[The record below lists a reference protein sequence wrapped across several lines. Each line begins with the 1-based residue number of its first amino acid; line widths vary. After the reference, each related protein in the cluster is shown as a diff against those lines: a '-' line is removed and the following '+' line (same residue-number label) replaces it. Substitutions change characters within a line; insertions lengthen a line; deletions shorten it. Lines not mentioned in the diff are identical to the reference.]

1 MHMFAFHLVEETV
14 VIIFKRI
21 GKLYKLAIAEHV
33 NYNQVKLK
41 HICLRVVLCRLNVA
55 RIVVTHVTVILS
67 IAA

>member
-41 HICLRVVLCRLNVA
+41 HICLRVVLY
-55 RIVVTHVTVILS
+55 VV
-67 IAA
+67 